1 MSPRS
6 ACIYFYYSAISPH
19 SLVPLVDSSHL
30 SLLWRDRL
38 SHLTASSTALSG
50 VGGLMGVSDS
60 GLNLPSEKGSKTSLS
75 KPVAAVPVRL
85 LRPKSWGS
93 LTSPFHTHFQS
104 VSKTCWPCFQNT
116 SWAGSFSYPR
126 PGNPGQSPTSP
137 EHALL
142 SPGCPCSHPCPPASL
157 SCP

>member
-1 MSPRS
+1 MKAATSPRS

-19 SLVPLVDSSHL
+19 GLVPPVDSSHPN
-30 SLLWRDRL
+30 LLWRYRL

-50 VGGLMGVSDS
+50 VCGGLMGVSDS

-93 LTSPFHTHFQS
+93 P
-104 VSKTCWPCFQNT
+104 
-116 SWAGSFSYPR
+116 
-126 PGNPGQSPTSP
+126 
-137 EHALL
+137 
-142 SPGCPCSHPCPPASL
+142 
-157 SCP
+157 